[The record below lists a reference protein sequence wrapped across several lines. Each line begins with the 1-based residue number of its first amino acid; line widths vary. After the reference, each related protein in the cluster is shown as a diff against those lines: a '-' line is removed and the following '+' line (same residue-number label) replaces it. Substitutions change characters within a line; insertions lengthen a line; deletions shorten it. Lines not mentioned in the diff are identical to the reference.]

1 MVIQV
6 NVWLCPFFFFSF
18 SVCLHLC
25 LRNLLSLHIYP
36 NRCATI
42 ICKQYMNVYEAL
54 YVIIPTTTTTQ
65 TYCLHNGPF
74 SHIVY
79 IVNYEHIVLCSLQF
93 CLNSGLRLL
102 LPGHLLAPVLCHS
115 FCNSMGF
122 PDFSRALEH
131 PQRPVLLL
139 CYQLGVALFLLC
151 LLPLTDP
158 FFYGVTPICTLFL
171 NPRAVCSWQTWME
184 AKKDCFQV
192 NDMWTAAQQIR
203 QSVSYLMVLP
213 SGYQYYMHG
222 ES

>member
-6 NVWLCPFFFFSF
+6 NVWLSIFLFQFFSLLTPM
-18 SVCLHLC
+18 SSESTQPSYLSEQVC
-25 LRNLLSLHIYP
+25 NYYLL
-36 NRCATI
+36 T
-42 ICKQYMNVYEAL
+42 VYE
-54 YVIIPTTTTTQ
+54 
-65 TYCLHNGPF
+65 CLWGIVCNHSNHYNHSNIVYNYGPF

-93 CLNSGLRLL
+93 CLNLGLRLL

-192 NDMWTAAQQIR
+192 NEMWTAAQQIR

-213 SGYQYYMHG
+213 SGYQ
-222 ES
+222 